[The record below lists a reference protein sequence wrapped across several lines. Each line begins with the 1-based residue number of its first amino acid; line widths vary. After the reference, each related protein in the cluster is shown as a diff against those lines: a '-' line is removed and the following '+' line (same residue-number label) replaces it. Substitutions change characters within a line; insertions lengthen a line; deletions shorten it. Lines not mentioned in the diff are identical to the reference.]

1 MPFNFVTHETPG
13 VLLDKGTV
21 DVLPTTGVVAG
32 DLYTMNGAQYF
43 ARVEND
49 VVTWVA
55 VGSGGGGIT
64 VETDPIYS
72 ADKAS
77 INTRLVA
84 LETATNISVDEKYN
98 FLTRAD
104 ADVYFG
110 VHPDELVVGRMVLF
124 DGGIWEW
131 DGTDWKSAIE
141 VIVGPK
147 GEKGDDGY
155 PFVPDYANLDTS
167 IFMPAAGGTWVSE
180 ADGFALVGVVASSAA
195 DTGCVVVYI
204 NGNNAGTLWCNT
216 PLAAQLIYGVSKGD
230 EVKLQRVGSVSR
242 NCYCYYIPPKA
253 VVSHV
258 ANAYGMVPD
267 YANRETT
274 SRMSVGSPTWVA
286 DKDGFITLGF
296 RAVTTSEVQVLI
308 DSLGMYRET
317 LSDGI
322 TSTITIPV
330 AAGDAVTV
338 TATGD
343 GLSLLA
349 CLFIPPKVKP
359 LDGFVETDP
368 KYMAD
373 KPIIDAKQLQQD
385 SRLTV
390 LETATN
396 VSVDQKYVFATEDDA
411 NAYFTQHP
419 AELTENLMVM
429 FDGSLW
435 KYTTSG
441 WQQAMEIVV
450 GPKGDQGDPGYPY
463 APDYVNMSR
472 VAYFGP
478 TYIPP
483 QATSIRV
490 TWRATIDSFILVK
503 SSGQVEGLA
512 SADAWDVRRTTYV
525 NGILV
530 DAVESVPMYGAAGS
544 WVNANIASYLTP
556 ITEGDE
562 VTVFL
567 YNTGSKNIGTNQ
579 FTAEIYQIPPKAVVS
594 NVATAY
600 AMVPDYANKEAA
612 QLMTVANPNYTADRA
627 GFLTFYLRS
636 ATTSDFGVV
645 VNGEVLYRVAAVT
658 ISGPLVQ
665 VSKGDVVSVNGA
677 LSDISCQ
684 YIPPKYMPLDAE
696 GLATKAEL
704 QVVDDKFLFA
714 VPGSGT
720 VPTSLNMQT
729 HAGNDIG
736 YWNALQSAI
745 NKITAN
751 QAMLTEQQAK
761 INDLLVRVAALES
774 APIDAPPVYDMS
786 DPIVLHTPA
795 LLGLLGLEVGATG
808 PLVTGPWTV
817 PNDGKIVVDGAASI
831 GLLTPTWIAVN
842 GNNVAPSGSPTVLT
856 LIGSGS
862 SGEFVVHT
870 GDVITQSG
878 TGNVTY
884 YAEVAQ

>member
-1 MPFNFVTHETPG
+1 M
-13 VLLDKGTV
+13 LDKGTV
-21 DVLPTTGVVAG
+21 DALPTTGVVAG

-55 VGSGGGGIT
+55 VGGGGGVGT
-64 VETDPIYS
+64 EVDPIYS
-72 ADKAS
+72 ADKAN

-84 LETATNISVDEKYN
+84 LETATSISVDEKYN
-98 FLTRAD
+98 FSTRAD

-110 VHPDELVVGRMVLF
+110 VHPYELVVGRMVLF

-141 VIVGPK
+141 VVVGPK

-155 PFVPDYANLDTS
+155 PYAPDYSRFES
-167 IFMPAAGGTWVSE
+167 INRITVSDGTWTVDR
-180 ADGFALVGVVASSAA
+180 DGFVYVYGICEVDGTHFMYVNDILVATQGCFARNRFGVVLQVSIGNVVKYHI
-195 DTGCVVVYI
+195 DQPNNLIECGCF
-204 NGNNAGTLWCNT
+204 
-216 PLAAQLIYGVSKGD
+216 
-230 EVKLQRVGSVSR
+230 
-242 NCYCYYIPPKA
+242 YIPPKA
-253 VVSHV
+253 VVSNV
-258 ANAYGMVPD
+258 ANAYGIVPD
-267 YANRETT
+267 YAAKETT
-274 SRMSVGSPTWVA
+274 NLITQNEGTWTA
-286 DKDGFITLGF
+286 DRDGFADCEIQLSSDGTAYIMVNGTTVSGLGVSGQG
-296 RAVTTSEVQVLI
+296 RHEDTVQVSKG
-308 DSLGMYRET
+308 DVVKFWATGGFY
-317 LSDGI
+317 
-322 TSTITIPV
+322 TSTCFFVP
-330 AAGDAVTV
+330 
-338 TATGD
+338 
-343 GLSLLA
+343 S
-349 CLFIPPKVKP
+349 KVVP
-359 LDGFVETDP
+359 LEGFSETDP

-373 KPIIDAKQLQQD
+373 KPIIDAKQAQQD
-385 SRLTV
+385 SRLSV

-419 AELTENLMVM
+419 SELTENLMVM

-435 KYTTSG
+435 KYTTSE
-441 WQQAMEIVV
+441 WQQVMELVV
-450 GPKGDQGDPGYPY
+450 GPKGEKGDPGYPY

-483 QATSIRV
+483 QATSIQV
-490 TWRATIDSFILVK
+490 TWRATIDGFILVK
-503 SSGQVEGLA
+503 SSGQVAALA

-530 DAVESVPMYGAAGS
+530 DAVESVPMYGISGS

-567 YNTGSKNIGTNQ
+567 YNTSSKNIGTNQ
-579 FTAEIYQIPPKAVVS
+579 FTAEIYQIPPKAVMS

-600 AMVPDYANKEAA
+600 AMVPDYANKESA

-627 GFLTFYLRS
+627 GYLLFYLRS
-636 ATTSDFGVV
+636 ASTSDFGVV
-645 VNGEVLYRVAAVT
+645 VNGEVLYRAAAVV

-665 VSKGDVVSVNGA
+665 VSKGDVVSINGA
-677 LSDISCQ
+677 LSDLSCQ

-720 VPTSLNMQT
+720 APAPLDMQT

-761 INDLLVRVAALES
+761 INDLLVRVAALEE
-774 APIDAPPVYDMS
+774 APIDTPPVYDMS

-808 PLVTGPWTV
+808 PLVLGSWTV
-817 PNDGKIVVDGAASI
+817 PNDGKIVVDGAAAI

-842 GNNVAPSGSPTVLT
+842 DEKVAPSGSTTVLT

-884 YAEVAQ
+884 YAEVPSA